1 VLLIGPTGAGKSATA
16 NALLGLPGAFVSRR
30 HVAGVTQQPAI
41 AASTEHCALRPSALC
56 SARYSALR
64 VILGS
69 SWREPVS
76 HSYAGEDGL
85 RAIDTPGLADP
96 AITEEQCHEHI
107 RTAVA
112 LAGDAGVDVVLVV
125 LSLASRLTD
134 SLTQALSG
142 LVRVLGPLCLSTRT
156 LVVWTHADL
165 LQADGVS
172 VPQVGVVG
180 GEG

>member
-1 VLLIGPTGAGKSATA
+1 
-16 NALLGLPGAFVSRR
+16 
-30 HVAGVTQQPAI
+30 
-41 AASTEHCALRPSALC
+41 
-56 SARYSALR
+56 
-64 VILGS
+64 
-69 SWREPVS
+69 
-76 HSYAGEDGL
+76 
-85 RAIDTPGLADP
+85 
-96 AITEEQCHEHI
+96 
-107 RTAVA
+107 
-112 LAGDAGVDVVLVV
+112 VDVVLVV